1 MAGVNVILVV
11 VVVVVVVAA
20 AAAAAAAV
28 ILIIIGFFNNNCDKR
43 IINKVSM
50 QCINNNVS
58 KKYYTSLHINIYHC
72 IAYGTESF
80 CA

>member
-11 VVVVVVVAA
+11 VVVVVVVVVAT
-20 AAAAAAAV
+20 AAAAV
-28 ILIIIGFFNNNCDKR
+28 IIIIIAFFNNNCDKR
-43 IINKVSM
+43 IINKVST

-58 KKYYTSLHINIYHC
+58 KKYYTSLHINMYHC
-72 IAYGTESF
+72 IAYCTESF